1 GASGAGVARARPW
14 RDDNSHG
21 RIIGLFLAWAVI
33 LALLVPLLGA
43 VLSLGHEGRRVA
55 DFRVFRGEPWDL
67 RSAPAVMAAAFAGRR
82 EAVIQL
88 GVLVLIATPIARVI
102 LSLAAFAVP
111 RDRIYVLVTA
121 IVLAVLLYGLFW

>member
-1 GASGAGVARARPW
+1 MADPATTLR
-14 RDDNSHG
+14 RDQRIE
-21 RIIGLFLAWAVI
+21 RIIGLLLQTGVI
-33 LALLVPLLGA
+33 LALLVTLLGA
-43 VLSLGHEGRRVA
+43 VLYLGHEGRRVA

-102 LSLAAFAVP
+102 LSLAAFAVQ

>member
-1 GASGAGVARARPW
+1 MADPATTLR
-14 RDDNSHG
+14 RDQRIE
-21 RIIGLFLAWAVI
+21 RIIGLLLQTGVI
-33 LALLVPLLGA
+33 LALLVTLLGA
-43 VLSLGHEGRRVA
+43 MLYLGHEGRRVA

-102 LSLAAFAVP
+102 LSLAAFAVQ

>member
-1 GASGAGVARARPW
+1 VADPATTLR
-14 RDDNSHG
+14 RDQRIE
-21 RIIGLFLAWAVI
+21 RIIGLLLQTGVI
-33 LALLVPLLGA
+33 LALLVTLLGA
-43 VLSLGHEGRRVA
+43 MLYLGHEGRRVA

-67 RSAPAVMAAAFAGRR
+67 RSAPAVVAAAFAGRR

-102 LSLAAFAVP
+102 LSLAAFAVQ

>member
-1 GASGAGVARARPW
+1 MADPATTLR
-14 RDDNSHG
+14 RDQRIE
-21 RIIGLFLAWAVI
+21 RIIGLLLQTGVI
-33 LALLVPLLGA
+33 LALLVTLLGA
-43 VLSLGHEGRRVA
+43 MLYLGHEGRRVA
-55 DFRVFRGEPWDL
+55 DFRVFRGEQWDL
-67 RSAPAVMAAAFAGRR
+67 RSAPVVMAAAFAGRR

-102 LSLAAFAVP
+102 LSLAAFAVQ